1 MSNLARLLDAAEARK
16 GLPPGLMA
24 SIVAQETGGNSKYLD
39 DPSAYHYGLDKSG
52 KRVAGHT
59 GKVSTAFGPF
69 GLLDSTGAKPGYGV
83 EPLKDK
89 SLGEQVRFAT
99 DYIAAR
105 INKAGDIATGL
116 AGYGE
121 GPKYAEK
128 VLSRLGW
135 QPNNA
140 VSEVTTTPT
149 EKAIRNTT
157 NTLAP
162 QPLREVVNTPLYGD
176 VINARL
182 AELRAILGGQNKEGG
197 AGSVSKEMSPQQ
209 PVKPEDINYLASI
222 IPEGIMKLLPSGAQ
236 K

>member
-24 SIVAQETGGNSKYLD
+24 SILAQETGGNSKYID

-52 KRVAGHT
+52 RRVAGHT

-69 GLLDSTGAKPGYGV
+69 GIVESTASKPGYGV

-99 DYIAAR
+99 DYVAAR

-121 GPKYAEK
+121 GKAYADK
-128 VLSRLGW
+128 VLNRLGW
-135 QPNNA
+135 QSNGATSEA
-140 VSEVTTTPT
+140 VPTPT
-149 EKAIRNTT
+149 EKTIRNTS
-157 NTLAP
+157 NAP
-162 QPLREVVNTPLYGD
+162 TTQPLREVANTPLYGD
-176 VINARL
+176 VINSRL
-182 AELRAILGGQNKEGG
+182 AELRAILGGQIKD
-197 AGSVSKEMSPQQ
+197 GSVSKEMTAQQ